1 MLATAII
8 VITFALV
15 FYSIGVWSERIQ
27 KTLKWW
33 HAGAFTLGL
42 VCDATGTF
50 LMSKISDESSEA
62 GTSTFDQIMIVTGAL
77 AIVLMAIH
85 LVWAVIVLLRDRP
98 SEKAKFHQFSLVVW
112 SIWLVPYFTGAIGA
126 MTG

>member
-1 MLATAII
+1 MLAAAII

-33 HAGAFTLGL
+33 HAGAFLLGL
-42 VCDATGTF
+42 ICDATGTF
-50 LMSKISDESSEA
+50 LMSRISDESPDT
-62 GTSTFDQIMIVTGAL
+62 GTSTFNNIMIVTGAL
-77 AIVLMAIH
+77 AIALMAIH

-98 SEKAKFHQFSLVVW
+98 SEKAKFHKFSLVVW
-112 SIWLVPYFTGAIGA
+112 AIWLVPYFTGAIGA
-126 MTG
+126 MTN

>member
-33 HAGAFTLGL
+33 HAGAFMLGL
-42 VCDATGTF
+42 MCDATGTF
-50 LMSKISDESSEA
+50 LMSRIADQSTNT
-62 GTSTFDQIMIVTGAL
+62 GMSTFNQLMVVTGAL

-85 LVWAVIVLLRDRP
+85 LVWAVLVLLRDRP
-98 SEKAKFHQFSLVVW
+98 SEKAKFHKFSLIVW
-112 SIWLVPYFTGAIGA
+112 AIWLVPYFTGAIGA

>member
-1 MLATAII
+1 MLAAAII
-8 VITFALV
+8 VITFALI

-33 HAGAFTLGL
+33 HAGAFALGL
-42 VCDATGTF
+42 ICDATGTF
-50 LMSKISDESSEA
+50 LMSRISDESPDT
-62 GTSTFDQIMIVTGAL
+62 GTSGFDKIMIATGAL

-85 LVWAVIVLLRDRP
+85 LVWAVIVLIRDRP
-98 SEKAKFHQFSLVVW
+98 SEKAKFHKFSLVVW

-126 MTG
+126 MAG

>member
-1 MLATAII
+1 MLAAAII

-33 HAGAFTLGL
+33 HAGAFALGL
-42 VCDATGTF
+42 ICDATGTV
-50 LMSKISDESSEA
+50 LMSRISDESPDT
-62 GTSTFDQIMIVTGAL
+62 GTSTFNNIMIVTGAI
-77 AIVLMAIH
+77 AIALMAIH

-98 SEKAKFHQFSLVVW
+98 AEKAKFHKFSLVVW
-112 SIWLVPYFTGAIGA
+112 AIWLVPYFTGAIGA
-126 MTG
+126 MTN